1 MWRTRG
7 PAPSLSLLLLSRLI
21 WPLFTPTK
29 KEKSVSH
36 SKVAE
41 AVTERTR
48 EGVRTQ
54 TGIWKR
60 GNELQ
65 IELSAT
71 HSYLSQHEGKNGDP
85 HSESAAQR
93 SFRTPNRPFSLPLPF
108 ASFIRTNLCKLT
120 FPVTRGEEHLS
131 RLSHPLPQSQQI
143 LYLPPQLFRR
153 RRPPLPVSHLPGRL
167 FVQCVQKRVEKRM
180 EDRQV

>member
-7 PAPSLSLLLLSRLI
+7 AGPLSLSSSVASFG
-21 WPLFTPTK
+21 PYSPPQK
-29 KEKSVSH
+29 KRSQSVTLRSPRR
-36 SKVAE
+36 SPN
-41 AVTERTR
+41 ERGR
-48 EGVRTQ
+48 ESEPKQESG
-54 TGIWKR
+54 R